1 MVPEGR
7 QRLLG
12 DVEGF
17 CREVRPIEDRCY
29 LERGFNDRLL
39 PLARQYDCKRLSKRL
54 SKLRAWRSRTG
65 HKACSAGRRA
75 RLGPHL
81 PRANASAGKATS
93 IISRRKSSRPRS
105 GPSASSVRKPA
116 GLR

>member
-29 LERGFNDRLL
+29 LERRFNDRLL
-39 PLARQYDCKRLSKRL
+39 PLARQYDCKRLSK
-54 SKLRAWRSRTG
+54 LRAWRSRTR
-65 HKACSAGRRA
+65 HEACCAGRRA
-75 RLGPHL
+75 RPGPH
-81 PRANASAGKATS
+81 
-93 IISRRKSSRPRS
+93 SRRATAFAAGRLTVGARPWADRQPYRQPRS
-105 GPSASSVRKPA
+105 RGEQPPEGS
-116 GLR
+116 G